1 VKYPFGIA
9 VLLFGFAAA
18 AAASADREK
27 LIGAWETRAD
37 GESRT
42 VWTLATNGDNFRLTA
57 AENDRKVSDI
67 ECNTV
72 GRECE
77 LKVSGKPIKV
87 TMWFNG
93 PKLVVMETR
102 GAEVL
107 KRRFQA
113 TGDGTLELEVI
124 PIVPQGKP
132 ELIRLSRVP
141 ASQ

>member
-1 VKYPFGIA
+1 MKYLFGIA
-9 VLLFGFAAA
+9 VLFLGLAL

-27 LIGAWETRAD
+27 LIGAWETRPD
-37 GESRT
+37 GDSRA
-42 VWTLATNGDNFRLTA
+42 VWTLATNGDTFRLTA
-57 AENDRKVSDI
+57 AENDRTVSDI
-67 ECNTV
+67 ECNTL

-77 LKVSGKPIKV
+77 LNVSGKPIKV

-93 PKLVVMETR
+93 AKLVVMETR
-102 GAEVL
+102 GSEVL
-107 KRRFQA
+107 KRRFHA
-113 TGDGTLELEVI
+113 AVDGTLELEVI